1 MRKVVDVSAGV
12 IRRADGAFL
21 LGQRAPGTFY
31 PGYWE
36 FPGGKVEAGESPA
49 DALIRELDE
58 ELGIRVREVWPWL
71 VREHEYEHARVRLH
85 FFEVSEWEGT
95 VNDHV
100 HSALSWEHASQLSV
114 SPMLPANGPILK
126 ALCLPS
132 FIGIT
137 HAQRIGVDAQLSQIE
152 DALEGGLRMVLIREP
167 GMPATDLH
175 AFATEVIRRA
185 RRVGAMVIVNGAPV
199 LAESLEADGVHLT
212 SRELSACTIRP
223 PFAWVGASCHDR
235 TELEHAALIG
245 ADYALLGPVAETATH
260 PGVPG
265 LGWGRFSGLVGS
277 LPMPV
282 LALGGLSAADLRTAR
297 RAGAHGIAA
306 IRSAWQAP
314 VVSRRR
320 RR

>member
-1 MRKVVDVSAGV
+1 MRKVVEVSAGV

-21 LGQRAPGTFY
+21 LGQRAPGSFY

-58 ELGIRVREVWPWL
+58 ELGIKVREVWPWL
-71 VREHEYEHARVRLH
+71 VREHAYEHAMVRLH
-85 FFEVSEWEGT
+85 FFEVSVWEGL

-100 HSALSWEHASQLSV
+100 HSALSWEYPGRLSV
-114 SPMLPANGPILK
+114 TPMLPANGPIMK

-137 HAQRIGVDAQLSQIE
+137 HALQIGVDAQLSQLE
-152 DALEGGLRMVLIREP
+152 HALQGGLRCVLIREP

-175 AFATEVIRRA
+175 AFATQVIRRA
-185 RRVGAMVIVNGAPV
+185 RRVGAMVVVNGAPA
-199 LAESLEADGVHLT
+199 LAKSLEADGVHLT
-212 SRELSACTIRP
+212 SRELAAIERRP

-235 TELEHAALIG
+235 AELEHAARVG
-245 ADYALLGPVAETATH
+245 VDYALLGPVAKTETH
-260 PGVPG
+260 PGVAG
-265 LGWGRFSGLVGS
+265 LGWTRFSALVGT

-282 LALGGLSAADLRTAR
+282 LALGGLSASDLCTAR

-306 IRSAWQAP
+306 IRGAWQRVAISQP
-314 VVSRRR
+314 
-320 RR
+320 

>member
-1 MRKVVDVSAGV
+1 MRKIVEVSAGV
-12 IRRADGAFL
+12 IRRAGGAFL

-58 ELGIRVREVWPWL
+58 ELGIRVTEIWPWL

-100 HSALSWEHASQLSV
+100 HSALSWEYSGQLSV
-114 SPMLPANGPILK
+114 TPMLPANGPIMK

-137 HAQRIGVDAQLSQIE
+137 HAVEIGVEAQLEQLE
-152 DALEGGLRMVLIREP
+152 HALEGGLRFVLIREP
-167 GMPATDLH
+167 GMPAIDLH
-175 AFATEVIRRA
+175 AFATEVIGRA
-185 RRVGAMVIVNGAPV
+185 RRVGAMVVMNGAPA

-212 SRELSACTIRP
+212 SRELAASPCRP

-235 TELEHAALIG
+235 AELEHAALIG
-245 ADYALLGPVAETATH
+245 VDYALLGPVAETATH
-260 PGVPG
+260 PGVVG
-265 LGWGRFSGLVGS
+265 MGWARFSELVGS

-282 LALGGLSAADLRTAR
+282 LALGGLSAAELCTAR

-314 VVSRRR
+314 GLGSR
-320 RR
+320 